1 MRLVLL
7 RRQSS
12 QGCTSRAHFLVLTLV
27 FLSGCTS
34 HSRHAVTLLDGSKSQ
49 ATSADCQTAVK
60 KAEVQD
66 TLKNTRVIAAPALVL
81 LSGGL
86 LALPVLAANLGLET
100 YDQVDA
106 ATIAESCGGEVK
118 SAGRIALEVGGT
130 ATMGLV
136 GGGVLGGAAGDAG
149 RASVGR

>member
-1 MRLVLL
+1 MS
-7 RRQSS
+7 QQASS
-12 QGCTSRAHFLVLTLV
+12 RMGRALAVGLCLV
-27 FLSGCTS
+27 FLSGCAS
-34 HSRHAVTLLDGSKSQ
+34 HSQRAVALLDSSKPEAQ
-49 ATSADCQTAVK
+49 TTDCQSAVK

-66 TLKNTRVIAAPALVL
+66 TLKNTRVIAAPALVV

-118 SAGRIALEVGGT
+118 NVERIALEIGGT
-130 ATMGLV
+130 AAMGLV
-136 GGGVLGGAAGDAG
+136 SGGTLGGSAGDAG

>member
-1 MRLVLL
+1 V
-7 RRQSS
+7 
-12 QGCTSRAHFLVLTLV
+12 A
-27 FLSGCTS
+27 
-34 HSRHAVTLLDGSKSQ
+34 LLDSRKPEAQ
-49 ATSADCQTAVK
+49 TTDCQSAVK

-66 TLKNTRVIAAPALVL
+66 TLKNTRVIAAPALVV

-118 SAGRIALEVGGT
+118 SAGRIALEIGGT
-130 ATMGLV
+130 AAMGLV
-136 GGGVLGGAAGDAG
+136 GGGTLGGSAGDAG

>member
-1 MRLVLL
+1 LFRCASPKIRGSLALGAGL
-7 RRQSS
+7 I
-12 QGCTSRAHFLVLTLV
+12 L
-27 FLSGCTS
+27 LSGCAS
-34 HSRHAVTLLDGSKSQ
+34 HSQRAVALLDGSKPEAQ
-49 ATSADCQTAVK
+49 TKACETAVK

-66 TLKNTRVIAAPALVL
+66 TLKNTRVIAAPALVV

-118 SAGRIALEVGGT
+118 SVERIALEIGGT
-130 ATMGLV
+130 AAMGLV
-136 GGGVLGGAAGDAG
+136 GGGTLSGTAGDAG

>member
-1 MRLVLL
+1 MRQAASSRFIGFKPLVIGL
-7 RRQSS
+7 
-12 QGCTSRAHFLVLTLV
+12 GLV
-27 FLSGCTS
+27 FLSGCAS
-34 HSRHAVTLLDGSKSQ
+34 HSQRAAAVLDSNKPEAHSVR
-49 ATSADCQTAVK
+49 CQEAVK

-66 TLKNTRVIAAPALVL
+66 TLKSTRVIAAPALVV

-106 ATIAESCGGEVK
+106 ASIAESCGGELK
-118 SAGRIALEVGGT
+118 SIERIALEIGGT
-130 ATMGLV
+130 AAMGLV
-136 GGGVLGGAAGDAG
+136 GGGTLSGTAGDAG